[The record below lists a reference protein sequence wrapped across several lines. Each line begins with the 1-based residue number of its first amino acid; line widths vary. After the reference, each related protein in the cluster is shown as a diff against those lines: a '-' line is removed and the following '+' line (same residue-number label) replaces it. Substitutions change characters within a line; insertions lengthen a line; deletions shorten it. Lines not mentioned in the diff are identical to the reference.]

1 MYKSLLSFNAT
12 GAAWPHF
19 MLKFRTLLESKDLLH
34 IVDRDDDDVC
44 DDDSE
49 ATRILKAAQRVSRP
63 INDARVRGLFINKLN
78 DDALSLVEDCKSA
91 YDMMMR
97 LHRQFLS
104 DSAASSL
111 SRLDRLL
118 DVKYEAGMDMS
129 ILIGKVNSIIT
140 EIKANGGLDLEKLH
154 AVIMLRSVRDAGP
167 AFVSVVAALK
177 AQEEGTLT
185 TEKINRQLTET
196 ARDSRTKAVV
206 KKEMNIRSD
215 AAFIGS
221 REGEA
226 DTRTFFRCG
235 DEHS

>member
-12 GAAWPHF
+12 GAACPHF

-129 ILIGKVNSIIT
+129 IHIGKVNSIIT

-206 KKEMNIRSD
+206 KKEMNIRSE

-221 REGEA
+221 
-226 DTRTFFRCG
+226 
-235 DEHS
+235 S